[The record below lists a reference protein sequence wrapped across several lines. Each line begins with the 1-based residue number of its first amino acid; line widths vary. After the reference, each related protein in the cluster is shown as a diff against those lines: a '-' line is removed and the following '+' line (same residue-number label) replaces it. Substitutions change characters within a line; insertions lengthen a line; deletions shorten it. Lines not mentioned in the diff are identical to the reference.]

1 MESRLKTIGL
11 RVSSLV
17 VLILLWWAA
26 ALLMNDPQVLP
37 GPLAVGR
44 TIVADLHSRGPEGE
58 SAYYDIGITLARIF
72 ITFSAAMIAGTG
84 IGLAMGLN
92 RLFERSLLALI
103 PLMLTMPTILMVFL
117 AIMWFGFSEAGG
129 LVAVMAVV
137 TPYVAVNM
145 YEGTKAMDKS
155 LIDMAVTFKAGRYL
169 LLRKV
174 YIPQLMPYIFS
185 AFRYAFGQTWKI
197 VALAETFGLKFG
209 IGYMFFFWF
218 QQFDITQT
226 LAWIMMFV
234 VLMLV
239 LEHGVFARLES
250 RAFAWRSSSL
260 ARGRA

>member
-1 MESRLKTIGL
+1 MVSRLKTVGL
-11 RVSSLV
+11 RIGSIV
-17 VLILLWWAA
+17 VLLLLWGAA
-26 ALLMNDPQVLP
+26 SALIHDPQVLP
-37 GPLAVGR
+37 GPWAIAR
-44 TIVADLHSRGPEGE
+44 TIVADFKTPGPEGE
-58 SAYYDIGITLARIF
+58 SAYFDVGITLARIF
-72 ITFSAAMIAGTG
+72 VTFSASMIAGIG

-92 RLFERSLLALI
+92 RLCERSLLALI

-137 TPYVAVNM
+137 TPLVTVNM

-155 LIDMAVTFKAGRYL
+155 LIQMAVTFRASPYL
-169 LLRKV
+169 LVRKV
-174 YIPQLMPYIFS
+174 YLPQLLPYIFS

-218 QQFDITQT
+218 QQFEMTQV
-226 LAWIMMFV
+226 LAWIIMFV

-250 RAFAWRSSSL
+250 RAFAWRVSV
-260 ARGRA
+260 AH

>member
-1 MESRLKTIGL
+1 MALGL
-11 RVSSLV
+11 RNFGLRAASIVA
-17 VLILLWWAA
+17 LILLWWACA
-26 ALLMNDPQVLP
+26 AAMHDPEVLP
-37 GPLAVGR
+37 GPLVIAQ
-44 TIVADLHSRGPEGE
+44 TIVKDMHTPGPEGE
-58 SAYYDIGITLARIF
+58 SAYYDIGITLVRIF
-72 ITFSAAMIAGTG
+72 VAFIASMIAGIG

-117 AIMWFGFSEAGG
+117 AIMWFGFSEAGS

-137 TPYVAVNM
+137 TPFVAVNM

-155 LIDMAVTFKAGRYL
+155 LFDMAATFKAGRYL
-169 LLRKV
+169 LLRDIYV
-174 YIPQLMPYIFS
+174 PQLMPYIFS
-185 AFRYAFGQTWKI
+185 AFRYAFGETWKI

-218 QQFDITQT
+218 QQFDIKQT

-234 VLMLV
+234 ILMLV

-250 RAFAWRSSSL
+250 RAFAWRRSSL
-260 ARGRA
+260 VRARA